1 MLSPDYLK
9 DCANDIVAYY
19 QAMEDEIIHDIVR
32 RLVNT
37 DFEITQSAVWQAEKL
52 QQAGMIYDDVIKR
65 VAKASG
71 KSESLIRDLFEE
83 GGTESLSF
91 DDAIYRKAGL
101 NPIPIAQSKAM
112 LNVLTAGA
120 KKTGGT
126 VKNLTM
132 TTAATS
138 QTAFINACDFA
149 YLKITSGAFDYN
161 TAVRQA
167 VKSVADAGTSVLYPS
182 GHTDKIDVAIRR
194 AVTTG
199 VSQTCGQLQWDRA
212 DEMDCDLVETTAHM
226 GARLE
231 HSFWQGQVFSR
242 SGNGKY
248 PDFVESTGY
257 GTGAGLMGWNCR
269 HGYFPYFEGI
279 SKRAYSQAELD
290 GYRNH
295 TVTYNEQDYTDYEAS
310 QIQRGIER
318 NIRAT
323 KRELNAFDTA
333 IKEGKA
339 EFRQDY
345 TDAAVKLKQQEQR
358 LKDFLKQTGREEDK
372 ARVLVNGF
380 GRSEARKAAA
390 ASKNILKS
398 GVGNDTMSLLNH
410 SGDVDVHKIGKIDK
424 KIYQCVTKD
433 IVTDEVVITDN
444 QIAHIK
450 ERHPN
455 DYERYFKYI
464 GEIVKN
470 PDYIL
475 EANKPN
481 TAFILKH
488 ISDNDK
494 NYQLI
499 MRLKTSSDPV
509 HYKNSVITF
518 LKVEEKRYNRYL
530 RTKKILYKS
539 E

>member
-9 DCANDIVAYY
+9 SCADDIIAYY
-19 QAMEDEIIHDIVR
+19 QALEDEIINDIVR

-37 DFEITQSAVWQAEKL
+37 DFQITQSAVWQAEKL

-71 KSESLIRDLFEE
+71 KAESLIRDLFEE
-83 GGTESLSF
+83 GGTETLSF

-101 NPIPIAQSKAM
+101 NPLPIAQSKAM

-126 VKNLTM
+126 IKNLTM
-132 TTAATS
+132 TTATTS
-138 QTAFINACDFA
+138 QTAFINACDFG

-161 TAVRQA
+161 TAIRQA
-167 VKSVADAGTSVLYPS
+167 VKSIADAGTSVLYPS
-182 GHTDKIDVAIRR
+182 GHTDKIDVAVRR

-231 HSFWQGQVFSR
+231 HTYWQGQIFSR
-242 SGNGKY
+242 SGNGRY

-269 HGYFPYFEGI
+269 HGFYPYFEGI

-290 GYRNH
+290 RYKNH
-295 TVTYNEQDYTDYEAS
+295 TVTYNGQVYSDYEAS

-333 IKEGKA
+333 IKEGNA
-339 EFRQDY
+339 SFRQDY
-345 TDAAVKLKQQEQR
+345 TDSAVKLKRQEHK
-358 LKDFLKQTGREEDK
+358 LNDFLKQTGREEDK

-380 GRSEARKAAA
+380 GRSEARKAAET
-390 ASKNILKS
+390 SKKVLQNLSESSILKS
-398 GVGNDTMSLLNH
+398 SDIQ
-410 SGDVDVHKIGKIDK
+410 IGKSLGAAAFRDTVFLPNGNKGKIAEGTKITKVVVFAGKGTKKPVKIAEYLSDK
-424 KIYQCVTKD
+424 YKDYNVPTTEWKKVRGDGYVVCDDGVT
-433 IVTDEVVITDN
+433 
-444 QIAHIK
+444 
-450 ERHPN
+450 RHS
-455 DYERYFKYI
+455 ELHWFESQQTGRIRMKVKRYFDD
-464 GEIVKN
+464 E
-470 PDYIL
+470 
-475 EANKPN
+475 
-481 TAFILKH
+481 
-488 ISDNDK
+488 S
-494 NYQLI
+494 
-499 MRLKTSSDPV
+499 
-509 HYKNSVITF
+509 
-518 LKVEEKRYNRYL
+518 
-530 RTKKILYKS
+530 
-539 E
+539 